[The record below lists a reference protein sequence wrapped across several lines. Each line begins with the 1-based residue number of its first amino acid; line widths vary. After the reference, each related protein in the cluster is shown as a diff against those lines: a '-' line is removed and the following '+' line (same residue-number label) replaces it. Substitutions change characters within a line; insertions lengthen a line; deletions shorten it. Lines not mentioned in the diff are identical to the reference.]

1 MKPHYLNPDWRYN
14 PAASH
19 ANAGAFARRQ
29 ALRRRAAQEAAKV
42 ASNVKPIRRA
52 KATA

>member
-1 MKPHYLNPDWRYN
+1 MKAHYLNNDWRYL

-29 ALRRRAAQEAAKV
+29 ALRRRAAQEAAKT
-42 ASNVKPIRRA
+42 AATTNVKALKRR
-52 KATA
+52 TA